1 MKKTSDDIYQ
11 FIEQMDNLPTSMSVA
26 IRLIELSMNPD
37 AEIED
42 YVRLIRLDPALS
54 AKLIAVSN
62 SSWCGIS
69 RKVTQVRQAINLL
82 GAANVRVL
90 AVSYCVGGIH
100 RAWELAVENAQAY
113 WESSLCKATAA
124 RLLAPNP
131 AVNGEELF
139 TLSLLQDIGGGLLV
153 SFGGQEAAQHMLEP
167 GYDIAAQLAWETEQ
181 FGVDHAQCGGL
192 VAEKLGLPEPF
203 RSAVRLHHRPL
214 ELEMHVQE
222 PDAAATMQISA
233 CLPHDLR
240 SWKPNDVQRLAGLL
254 AMRNGVDGP
263 NATTFLDAVRR
274 EHQGLVTALG
284 HRATAWPSSLELA
297 QSCAVGIA

>member
-11 FIEQMDNLPTSMSVA
+11 FIEQLDSLPTSMSVA

-62 SSWCGIS
+62 SSWCGVA

-100 RAWELAVENAQAY
+100 RAWELAIENAQAY
-113 WESSLCKATAA
+113 WESSLCKATGA
-124 RLLAPNP
+124 RLLARDP

-139 TLSLLQDIGGGLLV
+139 TLSLLQDIGLGLLV
-153 SFGGQEAAQHMLEP
+153 SFGGQEAALRMLDP
-167 GYDIAAQLAWETEQ
+167 TCDIAAQLAWEVEE

-214 ELEMHVQE
+214 ELEMHVHE
-222 PDAAATMQISA
+222 ADAAATLQIAA

-240 SWKPNDVQRLAGLL
+240 SWKPSDLQRLATLL
-254 AMRNGVDGP
+254 EMRNGANGP
-263 NATTFLDAVRR
+263 NATTFLDNVRR
-274 EHQGLVTALG
+274 EHQALVTALG
-284 HRATAWPSSLELA
+284 HHATAWPATLELA
-297 QSCAVGIA
+297 QSCAISVQ